1 MWRPSALGSR
11 RAPRERC
18 AWSAGGRTSGGS
30 RPASWAAPPWRGS
43 GDAGPRQEPA
53 APVHGAGL
61 VRLRAHAGD
70 RRGRGGGAAAARP
83 AGGGEWG
90 RGGRGRGRLPRGGG
104 ARRALLQRAPVPV
117 RPRRGRCGPCRARG
131 RAARAGGAAAR
142 RAVRPARLPRR
153 PAGVDRVAAALVGA
167 RPHRGSPGR
176 WLVGD
181 HRLPGAVQRRPR
193 NVALVGAARRVDLR
207 DRGGGGPAP
216 AGTATGGG
224 AVGARHG
231 AGRGGGPA
239 ARCAVPERGVRGVV
253 ARRPGGRGGRRLR
266 ALVVAAGQA
275 YGCAVRPWAHRGGR
289 PRGGAVAVIE
299 RAAKIVNPLGMHARP
314 AAEFV
319 KVANRFKAAGRVPK
333 DDLGV
338 NGKSHRGAMML
349 AAECGSSLIIKP
361 DGQDAE
367 AAMEALL
374 ALVADGF
381 HEMHLTAELRE
392 AERAEEEGQGPA

>member
-231 AGRGGGPA
+231 AG
-239 ARCAVPERGVRGVV
+239 
-253 ARRPGGRGGRRLR
+253 GRGGPRLR

-275 YGCAVRPWAHRGGR
+275 YGCAVRPWAPRGGR

-319 KVANRFKAAGRVPK
+319 KVANRFKAAVEVRK
-333 DDLGV
+333 DDLAV
-338 NGKSHRGAMML
+338 NGKSIMGVMML
-349 AAECGSSLIIKP
+349 AAECGSSLIIKT
-361 DGQDAE
+361 DGEDAE

-392 AERAEEEGQGPA
+392 AERAEEEGGDGPA